1 MAITLEKTIAG
12 SASNNGTTP
21 PIGASAD
28 DLVIIVF
35 AGGKRSAG
43 IPDSAADA
51 PSQTSGTGATEA
63 TFTLLDAN
71 NTEPGRLSFYYRYWT
86 GTDTAVHL
94 GSGFGGNGNHYSL
107 LVLRGVS
114 KATGSVVLGS
124 FDVNTNGNVTEP
136 SVPSGWTE
144 FAYVGGWSSERGGT
158 FNSPTPTGFAIA
170 SQSNGTEGSV
180 CTSYDLDRTS
190 AVTNIS
196 IGGGG
201 GRDIRTNA
209 VVVNVGT
216 TANDYTRSATEAVG
230 VADDPTL
237 GHGRSLSDT
246 VARFSSILFPEA
258 VSTKTV
264 NYTRVATSFSFSFD
278 TIIDPKIHVERVLSE
293 SITSG
298 DSVLPDHDQAY
309 TRTPDDESVVASD
322 SAVVSIS
329 FVKTD
334 GVTVNDSGARD
345 HDQAYTRA
353 PDDESVTVGDSASLA
368 IAFVAD
374 DSLAVS
380 DTPVIDEDNA
390 YTRTPDDESVAVSD
404 DATFALSIVQQ
415 DGVTALADNP
425 VIDHDDNQP
434 VTAKDV
440 FTVSDSVSLVIGVAP
455 DSSVQVDDAPTV
467 DEDNV
472 VTRAKQEDVAVA
484 DDVLLAVSLG
494 VSEGA
499 TVSDSVA
506 TDHDDEQQDTAS
518 ELATVS
524 DSAST
529 VATFAVTPEDAFVVS
544 DSVSSGLVLTR
555 STDESLTISDSVLV
569 AVSFGA
575 DATATVSDSVLTDHD
590 GNVQKTASESL
601 TISDSVS
608 TVVSYG
614 VTSEDTF
621 EVSDQ
626 ASKVAL
632 FGRADTDSLTISD
645 SVETAI
651 AFVETPSDAAVVSE
665 DIIADKDGANT
676 RQRSEP
682 VLVDDSVNLGL
693 SLVTPDTGSV
703 SDSVDAV
710 KGSPLVREVEDSISA
725 GDGTGI
731 GIGID
736 VGDQFEIDDRG
747 NLTHGRN
754 PEEEVSINDFP
765 LKTRQP
771 KCNAEAEDSNIL
783 DITFIK
789 VSEVTAG
796 DSAVAHVQQ
805 DVERQISDETEATD
819 SVTLIQPIRREITAT
834 IVGDGGI
841 DPNLMKEAQAVATID
856 VWNVAL
862 NALGISTLE
871 TTTGNNP
878 QQTLLNNT
886 FPLFRKQFLS
896 DHLWNGAKKTADLTK
911 LDVNTTDQSVAN
923 RWKYVYV
930 LPTDCMRVWRLN
942 GQENKPVHMGGNSK
956 IYTNRWEIEVV
967 TKGTTGGDTNTGKYR
982 ALCTNEDEARIEY
995 VFDVGNDID
1004 LLGPLTQHAMGLALA
1019 AFVATNFGKS
1029 ASEIAQLEAQANNAI
1044 TAAKGV
1050 DGQEGTPQMFGD
1062 TSLLGVRSIGY

>member
-1 MAITLEKTIAG
+1 MVIAG
-12 SASNNGTTP
+12 NSWIRAGTGTSGEPAQINGVNEAANYTMSSTTEVISLCAGAADNNDRFEPDDTSEGSATLSHRVVGTTSWSTTGTSSTANGPYIASN
-21 PIGASAD
+21 SV
-28 DLVIIVF
+28 LVH
-35 AGGKRSAG
+35 
-43 IPDSAADA
+43 
-51 PSQTSGTGATEA
+51 
-63 TFTLLDAN
+63 
-71 NTEPGRLSFYYRYWT
+71 
-86 GTDTAVHL
+86 DTAVSSTMQVTSPP
-94 GSGFGGNGNHYSL
+94 SGENANDYVAAGRQHETSNRL
-107 LVLRGVS
+107 DMAAECRR
-114 KATGSVVLGS
+114 
-124 FDVNTNGNVTEP
+124 
-136 SVPSGWTE
+136 GWTE
-144 FAYVGGWSSERGGT
+144 VQFGVGFGSS
-158 FNSPTPTGFAIA
+158 
-170 SQSNGTEGSV
+170 
-180 CTSYDLDRTS
+180 TS
-190 AVTNIS
+190 AGAQYEFRVAWQAKDGNLNTILAS
-196 IGGGG
+196 
-201 GRDIRTNA
+201 RLTSASSA
-209 VVVNVGT
+209 V
-216 TANDYTRSATEAVG
+216 DYTRSATEAVG
-230 VADDPTL
+230 VADDLTL
-237 GHGRSLSDT
+237 GHGRSLSDNVT
-246 VARFSSILFPEA
+246 RFFSINPPEA

-264 NYTRVATSFSFSFD
+264 NYTRAASSFPFAFD
-278 TIIDPKIHVERVLSE
+278 TIIDPKIQVEKVLSE

-334 GVTVNDSGARD
+334 GVTVSDSGARD

-380 DTPVIDEDNA
+380 DTPVVDEDNA
-390 YTRTPDDESVAVSD
+390 YTRAPDDESVAVFD

-415 DGVTALADNP
+415 DGVAVADTP
-425 VIDHDDNQP
+425 VTDHDDDQLA
-434 VTAKDV
+434 VAEDT
-440 FTVSDSVSLVIGVAP
+440 FTVSDSVSLVISVAP
-455 DSSVQVDDAPTV
+455 DSSVQVDDEPTV

-499 TVSDSVA
+499 TVSDSIA
-506 TDHDDEQQDTAS
+506 TDHDNDQQDTAS

-524 DSAST
+524 DSVST

-544 DSVSSGLVLTR
+544 DSVSSAI
-555 STDESLTISDSVLV
+555 STTTSNTESLTISDSV
-569 AVSFGA
+569 
-575 DATATVSDSVLTDHD
+575 D
-590 GNVQKTASESL
+590 
-601 TISDSVS
+601 
-608 TVVSYG
+608 
-614 VTSEDTF
+614 
-621 EVSDQ
+621 
-626 ASKVAL
+626 
-632 FGRADTDSLTISD
+632 
-645 SVETAI
+645 TAI

-665 DIIADKDGANT
+665 DVNADKDGSVT
-676 RQRSEP
+676 RQLSEP

-693 SLVTPDTGSV
+693 SLVTPDTGTV
-703 SDSVDAV
+703 SDSANAV

-754 PEEEVSINDFP
+754 PEEEVSIDDFP

-771 KCNAEAEDSNIL
+771 KCGAGVEDSNIL

-789 VSEVTAG
+789 VSEVTVG
-796 DSAVAHVQQ
+796 DSATANKQQ
-805 DVERQISDETEATD
+805 DLEEQITDEAGVTD
-819 SVTLIQPIRREITAT
+819 SVTLVQPIRREITAT

-942 GQENKPVHMGGNSK
+942 GQENKPVHVGGNSN

-1004 LLGPLTQHAMGLALA
+1004 LLGPLTQHAMGLTLA